1 MQDIQKLISGFR
13 RFQRQFF
20 HSDDTLFDQL
30 RRKQTPKVL
39 VIGCSDSRVD
49 PAIITDCRPGDLF
62 VIRNVANLVP
72 PYEPDTHY
80 HGVSSALEYAV
91 RFLEVEHII
100 ILGHSHCGGID
111 ALMRSSEQTP
121 IGEFID
127 RWVDIARPAKNAV
140 LKDLS
145 KKTTELQCRACEQAA
160 MLISLENLL
169 TFPWI
174 TDRVEQGKLAI
185 HGWYFDLE
193 AGEMLSYNPEK
204 GLFEKLVG
212 NTR

>member
-49 PAIITDCRPGDLF
+49 PAIVTDCRPGDLF

-72 PYEPDTHY
+72 PYEPDTRY

-100 ILGHSHCGGID
+100 VLGHSHCGGID
-111 ALMRSSEQTP
+111 ALMRSNEQTP

-127 RWVDIARPAKNAV
+127 HWVDIARPAKHAV
-140 LKDLS
+140 LKDLLR
-145 KKTTELQCRACEQAA
+145 KAPDLQCRACEQAA

-193 AGEMLSYNPEK
+193 AGEMLTYNPET

-212 NTR
+212 NIR